1 MSKKLVPESLRKIIS
16 SHTVPG
22 QYHALFKENAATVLQ
37 VVKSKEKKKTRNIQ
51 SLHHL
56 IPNIEQSL
64 MQIRE
69 DKALKKLF
77 KGIKFTKIEADSKV
91 LTVYYQPNGIKRSQS
106 ANPSGT
112 GPSAHSNHAHLF
124 QDDSIR
130 DLESLL
136 YKYLCREIQ
145 VKTFSSR
152 LELKRDFLAETLLKV
167 EKELK
172 ELNQFCADSKDSS
185 S

>member
-22 QYHALFKENAATVLQ
+22 QYHALFQDNAARVLQ
-37 VVKSKEKKKTRNIQ
+37 VVKSKEKKKTRSIQ

-56 IPNIEQSL
+56 IPNIQQSL

-69 DKALKKLF
+69 DQALKKLF

-91 LTVYYQPNGIKRSQS
+91 LKVYYQPNGMKRSQS
-106 ANPSGT
+106 THQSGT
-112 GPSAHSNHAHLF
+112 VSSAHTHVFH
-124 QDDSIR
+124 DDSIR

-136 YKYLCREIQ
+136 YKYLCREIK
-145 VKTFSSR
+145 VKKFSSK
-152 LELKRDFLAETLLKV
+152 LELKRDFMAETLLKV

-172 ELNQFCADSKDSS
+172 ELNHFCADSRDSS